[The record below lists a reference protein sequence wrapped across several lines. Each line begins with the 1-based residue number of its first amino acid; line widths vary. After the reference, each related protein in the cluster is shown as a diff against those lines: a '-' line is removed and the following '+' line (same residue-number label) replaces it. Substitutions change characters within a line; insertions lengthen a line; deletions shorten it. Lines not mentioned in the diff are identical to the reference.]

1 MNETN
6 TPDNGV
12 YGQPPLSENTAQQD
26 ISHYASCP
34 FNSVLPNQNLPNQ
47 NPEISQEIL
56 KLPPAR
62 SQQSEQWEEYLD
74 SQPDLSQGKSEIIIN
89 NSTHKDSDFHQVLT
103 LGNEQWESKI
113 IRDNKILEVR
123 SEDTVSEKP
132 DIPPQDDWVAE
143 PDRNKLALID
153 AEFQQLLVLN
163 HELRTANSDLY
174 NRVEELTSKLS
185 ESEKSVQLQ
194 QKRYKATESMLKEQ
208 TQELCAAQEQV
219 RSLYQQLENSLQNI
233 QRQETLIETYKAQ
246 LEFSQQRLA
255 QLERECAMLQTNHN
269 EQSQHLFQSENT
281 CRELRTRLM
290 RQQRQTLQFKAAL
303 EKCLDPTP
311 NSEISDEREEFPAES
326 STNQQSPQS
335 PFLKKFKSLFVN
347 AQPIKPWSSDLESFG
362 EEVENDREEILP
374 NHVEVPSS
382 TLFNIPKTE
391 TQSAQPTAEP
401 VESNPPIPKSSDVG
415 SGSPSLEE
423 QIDSVI
429 QMFFTSQSS
438 EVASSEFTTSEFN
451 MAECDSDTS
460 LKLSS
465 AYCELPKE
473 ELSTSGSGLGSDSI
487 WDTVSNSLE
496 PNSLDPN
503 SLDSNV
509 FPEKD
514 ETKDVLNNASSDKS
528 ITPEIVIEPNSQL
541 GSQFQSQNQSQNQ
554 SQSKQSS
561 EEEDYWAE
569 VSQLTNLELPA
580 TELPF
585 HPANTDEETSPSPVV
600 FPNRPPKGRK
610 SLASVELPKF
620 RPQ

>member
-1 MNETN
+1 MNEAN
-6 TPDNGV
+6 TPDNGA
-12 YGQPPLSENTAQQD
+12 YGQSPLSENTTRQD
-26 ISHYASCP
+26 TSHYASCP
-34 FNSVLPNQNLPNQ
+34 FNSVLSNQNLQNQDSQNQ

-62 SQQSEQWEEYLD
+62 SQQSD
-74 SQPDLSQGKSEIIIN
+74 SQPDLSESQAKSPVESEIIN
-89 NSTHKDSDFHQVLT
+89 NSTHRDSDFHQVLT

-113 IRDNKILEVR
+113 IRDNDLLEVK
-123 SEDTVSEKP
+123 SEVKSEEAVSEKP
-132 DIPPQDDWVAE
+132 DISPQDDWVAE

-185 ESEKSVQLQ
+185 DSEKSVQLQ
-194 QKRYKATESMLKEQ
+194 QKRYKVTESMLKEQ

-233 QRQETLIETYKAQ
+233 QRQEALIETYKAQ

-255 QLERECAMLQTNHN
+255 QLERECALLQTNHN

-311 NSEISDEREEFPAES
+311 SSEISDEREEFPVDS
-326 STNQQSPQS
+326 STNQQS

-347 AQPIKPWSSDLESFG
+347 AQPIKPWSSESFG
-362 EEVENDREEILP
+362 EDAENNREEISST
-374 NHVEVPSS
+374 HQEVPSS
-382 TLFNIPKTE
+382 TFNPPFNISESE
-391 TQSAQPTAEP
+391 TQSPQPTAES
-401 VESNPPIPKSSDVG
+401 VELKGATSKSSDVS

-438 EVASSEFTTSEFN
+438 EVTSSGSTSPEFN
-451 MAECDSDTS
+451 MGEFNH
-460 LKLSS
+460 
-465 AYCELPKE
+465 EFEKE
-473 ELSTSGSGLGSDSI
+473 ELSTSDSI
-487 WDTVSNSLE
+487 WDTVSNSL
-496 PNSLDPN
+496 
-503 SLDSNV
+503 DSAIYS
-509 FPEKD
+509 EKD
-514 ETKDVLNNASSDKS
+514 DANDVLINASSEKS

-541 GSQFQSQNQSQNQ
+541 E
-554 SQSKQSS
+554 SQSKQPL

-580 TELPF
+580 TESPF

-620 RPQ
+620 RSQ

>member
-1 MNETN
+1 MNEAN
-6 TPDNGV
+6 TPENGV
-12 YGQPPLSENTAQQD
+12 YGLPPLSENTARQD
-26 ISHYASCP
+26 NSHYASCP
-34 FNSVLPNQNLPNQ
+34 FNSVLSNQNLSNRNLSNQ
-47 NPEISQEIL
+47 NQDISPEVL
-56 KLPPAR
+56 KLPPA
-62 SQQSEQWEEYLD
+62 S
-74 SQPDLSQGKSEIIIN
+74 SQPDLSESESPANSEIIN
-89 NSTHKDSDFHQVLT
+89 NYTHRDSDFHQVLT

-113 IRDNKILEVR
+113 IHDNEILEIR
-123 SEDTVSEKP
+123 SEDTGSEKP
-132 DIPPQDDWVAE
+132 DVPSQDDWVAE

-153 AEFQQLLVLN
+153 AEFQQLLALN

-194 QKRYKATESMLKEQ
+194 QKRYKVTESMLKEQ

-219 RSLYQQLENSLQNI
+219 RSLYQQLENSVQNI
-233 QRQETLIETYKAQ
+233 QRQEALIETYKAQ

-255 QLERECAMLQTNHN
+255 QLERECALLQTNHH

-311 NSEISDEREEFPAES
+311 NSEISDEREEFSADS

-347 AQPIKPWSSDLESFG
+347 AQPIQPWSSDLESFG
-362 EEVENDREEILP
+362 EDVENDREEILS
-374 NHVEVPSS
+374 NHVEVTSS
-382 TLFNIPKTE
+382 TLLNIPKTE
-391 TQSAQPTAEP
+391 AQSPQPTAEP
-401 VESNPPIPKSSDVG
+401 VESNPPIPNSSSAG

-438 EVASSEFTTSEFN
+438 EVASSEFTSSEFN
-451 MAECDSDTS
+451 ISECDTS
-460 LKLSS
+460 LTLSS
-465 AYCELPKE
+465 ADCELPKQ
-473 ELSTSGSGLGSDSI
+473 ELSTSGSDSI
-487 WDTVSNSLE
+487 WDTVSNRLDS
-496 PNSLDPN
+496 NSLDSN

-509 FPEKD
+509 FSEKD
-514 ETKDVLNNASSDKS
+514 ETKDVLINAYSDSWLDDKT
-528 ITPEIVIEPNSQL
+528 ITPEIVIEANTQLESHHQSQL
-541 GSQFQSQNQSQNQ
+541 
-554 SQSKQSS
+554 KQSL

-569 VSQLTNLELPA
+569 VSQLTNLELPT
-580 TELPF
+580 TESPF
-585 HPANTDEETSPSPVV
+585 HHGNTDEETSPSPVV

>member
-12 YGQPPLSENTAQQD
+12 YGQPQLSENTTQQD

-34 FNSVLPNQNLPNQ
+34 FNSVLPNQNLPNQNLSNQNLSNQ

-62 SQQSEQWEEYLD
+62 SQQSEQWEEYPD
-74 SQPDLSQGKSEIIIN
+74 SPSDLSQSPAKSEIIN
-89 NSTHKDSDFHQVLT
+89 NSTHRDSDFHQVLT

-113 IRDNKILEVR
+113 IRDNEILEVK

-153 AEFQQLLVLN
+153 AEFQQLLALN

-194 QKRYKATESMLKEQ
+194 QKRYKVTESMLKEQ

-233 QRQETLIETYKAQ
+233 QRQEALIETYKAQ

-255 QLERECAMLQTNHN
+255 QLERECALLQTNHH

-311 NSEISDEREEFPAES
+311 NSEISDEREEFPADS
-326 STNQQSPQS
+326 STNQQS

-347 AQPIKPWSSDLESFG
+347 AQPIKPWSSDLESVG
-362 EEVENDREEILP
+362 EDIENGREEILS
-374 NHVEVPSS
+374 NHVEIPSS

-401 VESNPPIPKSSDVG
+401 VESNPPIPKSAAG

-438 EVASSEFTTSEFN
+438 EVTTSEFTSSEFTSSEFN
-451 MAECDSDTS
+451 MGEFNR
-460 LKLSS
+460 
-465 AYCELPKE
+465 ELAKE

-487 WDTVSNSLE
+487 WDTVSNSLD

-503 SLDSNV
+503 SLDSV
-509 FPEKD
+509 VSPEKD
-514 ETKDVLNNASSDKS
+514 ETKDVLSNASSDKS
-528 ITPEIVIEPNSQL
+528 ITPEIVIEANSQL
-541 GSQFQSQNQSQNQ
+541 GTQNQSQNQ
-554 SQSKQSS
+554 SQLKQSS

-580 TELPF
+580 TESPF

>member
-1 MNETN
+1 MNEAN
-6 TPDNGV
+6 TPDNGA
-12 YGQPPLSENTAQQD
+12 YGQSPLSENTALED
-26 ISHYASCP
+26 TSHYASCP
-34 FNSVLPNQNLPNQ
+34 FNSVLSNQHLQNQDSQNQ

-62 SQQSEQWEEYLD
+62 SQQSD
-74 SQPDLSQGKSEIIIN
+74 SQPDLSESQAKSPVESEIIN
-89 NSTHKDSDFHQVLT
+89 NSIHRDSDFHQVLT

-113 IRDNKILEVR
+113 IRDNDLLEVK
-123 SEDTVSEKP
+123 SEVKSEEAVSEKP
-132 DIPPQDDWVAE
+132 DISPQDDWVAE

-185 ESEKSVQLQ
+185 DSEKSVQLQ
-194 QKRYKATESMLKEQ
+194 QKRYKVTESMLKEQ

-233 QRQETLIETYKAQ
+233 QRQEALIETYKAQ

-255 QLERECAMLQTNHN
+255 QLERECALLQTNHN

-311 NSEISDEREEFPAES
+311 NCEISDEREEFPVDS
-326 STNQQSPQS
+326 STNQQS

-347 AQPIKPWSSDLESFG
+347 AQPIKPWSSDLESCG
-362 EEVENDREEILP
+362 EDAENNREEILS

-382 TLFNIPKTE
+382 TFNPPFNISESE
-391 TQSAQPTAEP
+391 TQSPQTTAESA
-401 VESNPPIPKSSDVG
+401 ELKGATSKSSDVS

-429 QMFFTSQSS
+429 QMFFTSQSL
-438 EVASSEFTTSEFN
+438 EVTSLGSPSPEFN
-451 MAECDSDTS
+451 IGEFNH
-460 LKLSS
+460 
-465 AYCELPKE
+465 ELGKE
-473 ELSTSGSGLGSDSI
+473 ELSTSDSI
-487 WDTVSNSLE
+487 WDTVSNSL
-496 PNSLDPN
+496 
-503 SLDSNV
+503 DSAASA
-509 FPEKD
+509 EKH
-514 ETKDVLNNASSDKS
+514 EANDVLINASNEKP
-528 ITPEIVIEPNSQL
+528 ITPEIVIEPNSEL
-541 GSQFQSQNQSQNQ
+541 E
-554 SQSKQSS
+554 SQSKPQSQQPS

-580 TELPF
+580 TESPF

-620 RPQ
+620 RSQ